1 MKAGEQLGPYRIE
14 AAIGEG
20 GMGKVYRAR
29 DTRLD
34 RTVALKVAKHEFS
47 ERFEREARAVAA
59 FNHPNICTPHDVGPN
74 YLLMAYVDGTPL
86 KGPLP
91 VEEAVEYAVQW
102 KETDATLVAPL
113 AGRAADCGHVAV
125 CGSGELTMDGKFLNI
140 SAYRFVALD
149 DLAVLRGRLRDACV
163 QAGLKGTILLAPE
176 GINLFLAGEPDKL
189 SGWVAWLKSDARFA
203 GVEPKESWSDHQPFN
218 RMLVKLKKEII
229 TMRQPQVRPIGVRAP
244 AVRPLDLKRW
254 LDAGHDDS
262 GRPVVMLD
270 TRNAFEVEIGT
281 FEGAVNPGLRSFGQ
295 FPERVSGLREGL
307 QDKTVVT
314 FCTGGIRCE
323 KAVLYMQDHGFENV
337 FQLDGG
343 ILKYFEEVGGDHYHG
358 ECFVFDR
365 RVALTPDLK
374 ETGTVE
380 CFNCRAVVPAEE
392 QRAETYVFGK
402 SCGRCLR
409 AGSSR

>member
-1 MKAGEQLGPYRIE
+1 MSGIIKAGME
-14 AAIGEG
+14 
-20 GMGKVYRAR
+20 
-29 DTRLD
+29 
-34 RTVALKVAKHEFS
+34 
-47 ERFEREARAVAA
+47 
-59 FNHPNICTPHDVGPN
+59 
-74 YLLMAYVDGTPL
+74 
-86 KGPLP
+86 
-91 VEEAVEYAVQW
+91 
-102 KETDATLVAPL
+102 
-113 AGRAADCGHVAV
+113 
-125 CGSGELTMDGKFLNI
+125 GKFLNI

-149 DLAVLRGRLRDACV
+149 DLAAMRGHFREQCV

-380 CFNCRAVVPAEE
+380 CFNCRAVVPAED
-392 QRAETYVFGK
+392 QMAESYVFGK
-402 SCGRCLR
+402 SCGRCAR
-409 AGSSR
+409 